1 MKLSSEDLERIVKYR
16 TVPKDQ
22 RGCIVLLGGNMF
34 KSNSGKSL
42 FRKRQ
47 HALIALNNSLKWS
60 VDRVVE
66 EKLKAIGLTQQEIYR
81 NAEYTCA
88 WKNFVKQAEA
98 EGFLQIVE
106 LK

>member
-1 MKLSSEDLERIVKYR
+1 
-16 TVPKDQ
+16 
-22 RGCIVLLGGNMF
+22 MF

-42 FRKRQ
+42 LGRDK

-60 VDRVVE
+60 VDHVVE

>member
-42 FRKRQ
+42 FLGRDNM
-47 HALIALNNSLKWS
+47 L
-60 VDRVVE
+60 
-66 EKLKAIGLTQQEIYR
+66 
-81 NAEYTCA
+81 
-88 WKNFVKQAEA
+88 
-98 EGFLQIVE
+98 
-106 LK
+106 